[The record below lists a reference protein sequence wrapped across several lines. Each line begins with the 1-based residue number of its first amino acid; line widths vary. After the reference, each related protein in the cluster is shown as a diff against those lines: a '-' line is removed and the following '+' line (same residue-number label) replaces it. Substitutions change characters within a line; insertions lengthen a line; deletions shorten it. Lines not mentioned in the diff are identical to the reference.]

1 MLLNEKQRCVTASL
15 LEKKSLRERKN
26 KDTAAAT
33 GREFHLLYCVCFY
46 CLETVRSFFFVPFLM
61 DEVLVLVFKP
71 VMYRGGTLR
80 TSRSSFF
87 R

>member
-1 MLLNEKQRCVTASL
+1 
-15 LEKKSLRERKN
+15 
-26 KDTAAAT
+26 
-33 GREFHLLYCVCFY
+33 
-46 CLETVRSFFFVPFLM
+46 VPFLM